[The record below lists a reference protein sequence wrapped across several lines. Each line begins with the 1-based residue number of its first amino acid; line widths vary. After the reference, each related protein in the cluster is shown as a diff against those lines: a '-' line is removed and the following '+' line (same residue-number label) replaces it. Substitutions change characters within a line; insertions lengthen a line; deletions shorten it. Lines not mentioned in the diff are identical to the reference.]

1 MAIHHAQETGDVVRQ
16 FGAASVADRIEMG
29 KQISEI
35 DSRANGAN
43 RGESTGE
50 DFAILIGRRVVRNE
64 KRSTVEKKTACSIA
78 TTNHAHRI
86 RGMAELRPHLR
97 QIPGPLRDVAQC
109 SGRGHVERSRIK
121 PPAPLLSIG
130 CPGLSAGEIE
140 ESHVL
145 TVRFRNAIC
154 LEPDDGIGA
163 GVLHAGHKKCLF
175 GNRDT
180 SRCHDCPHARIVGH
194 DRKSPGIRPAPAA
207 TASTAIVSALV
218 RIIQT
223 RRTVAND
230 GDDSRKPALE
240 TNVIEHTLDDAS
252 HLIHVKP
259 RMRSIG
265 KRVCFQSFQLQP
277 SRNLTSRNCRHTLAK
292 TCCQPWKYNACD
304 QRNRSDCAA
313 KNSKKPPAKKCSAA
327 ARHAS
332 GELPQSAAN
341 RLP

>member
-1 MAIHHAQETGDVVRQ
+1 MVDSWVIRDKKCPTVQ
-16 FGAASVADRIEMG
+16 
-29 KQISEI
+29 KQATS
-35 DSRANGAN
+35 
-43 RGESTGE
+43 
-50 DFAILIGRRVVRNE
+50 
-64 KRSTVEKKTACSIA
+64 A
-78 TTNHAHRI
+78 TTTTDHAHRI

-121 PPAPLLSIG
+121 PPAPLSSIG

-154 LEPDDGIGA
+154 IEPDHGIGA

-175 GNRDT
+175 GNRDA

-218 RIIQT
+218 RIIET

-230 GDDSRKPALE
+230 GDDSRKPAL
-240 TNVIEHTLDDAS
+240 
-252 HLIHVKP
+252 
-259 RMRSIG
+259 
-265 KRVCFQSFQLQP
+265 
-277 SRNLTSRNCRHTLAK
+277 
-292 TCCQPWKYNACD
+292 
-304 QRNRSDCAA
+304 
-313 KNSKKPPAKKCSAA
+313 
-327 ARHAS
+327 
-332 GELPQSAAN
+332 
-341 RLP
+341 